1 MSSHTNEESIEA
13 LQLELNKLQGDFLDC
28 LTNQEFSKM
37 SSINERIEQ
46 LEAQIMKFDNHAMG
60 AAFAVEAEHPEDTS
74 DAANLTKAQLLI
86 KELESSFAPSDET
99 ATIKEEAETAAPDA
113 LENVLTGSAP
123 VIDNKSVITEAKEA
137 KEPAPEAPAQ
147 TEAMTAPAPATQ
159 TSLADRLG
167 LKDQPIVQKAKVRES
182 MFKAAQRAKERQES
196 QGESAKVV
204 EEKLE
209 EALVFK
215 QVVEEATSFLD
226 LFFNPKKFIDK
237 QIEKQGKPAAP
248 LAASMGKPLSDASKQ
263 ESFEASPTDP
273 VSTAARELRAK
284 LESFCFYEILSIG
297 QTASSA
303 EISEAFVDKLK
314 KLRYRF
320 QEKKDLQQWQLDELI
335 RTLNRAQEV
344 LSDKAMRK
352 KYDLSLLGMHE
363 FVKYPGDVKAGSSSK
378 IEENHIATSLA
389 DLLVIGQLV
398 TGEEINTLSKSGA
411 PTSDRQ
417 LIEYLVEKHLAT
429 FDEISAVI
437 LAQSLLSKGKLSLSQ
452 FQLAMKEMKTNS
464 IRFVDTL
471 VAEGWL
477 SADDLPTGR

>member
-1 MSSHTNEESIEA
+1 MEE
-13 LQLELNKLQGDFLDC
+13 
-28 LTNQEFSKM
+28 
-37 SSINERIEQ
+37 
-46 LEAQIMKFDNHAMG
+46 
-60 AAFAVEAEHPEDTS
+60 
-74 DAANLTKAQLLI
+74 
-86 KELESSFAPSDET
+86 
-99 ATIKEEAETAAPDA
+99 TI
-113 LENVLTGSAP
+113 
-123 VIDNKSVITEAKEA
+123 
-137 KEPAPEAPAQ
+137 
-147 TEAMTAPAPATQ
+147 
-159 TSLADRLG
+159 
-167 LKDQPIVQKAKVRES
+167 
-182 MFKAAQRAKERQES
+182 
-196 QGESAKVV
+196 
-204 EEKLE
+204 E

-363 FVKYPGDVKAGSSSK
+363 FVKYPGDVKASSSSK